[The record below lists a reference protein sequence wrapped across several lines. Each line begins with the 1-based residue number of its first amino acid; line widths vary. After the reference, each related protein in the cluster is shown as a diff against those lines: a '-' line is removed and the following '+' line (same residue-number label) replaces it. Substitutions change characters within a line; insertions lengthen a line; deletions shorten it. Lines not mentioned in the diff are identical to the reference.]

1 MPTLGADMTE
11 GTVTRWLV
19 KPGDQVKRGDIVVE
33 VETDKADMEVEIF
46 ESGVISELLV
56 PEGECVPVGTVL
68 AIVGASPGVVPQAP
82 APAPPVTP
90 PPAPERAEPRLVPP
104 APRQRATPTA
114 RVLAQQLG
122 IDIATLDG
130 TGIEGTITRQ
140 DVEHAAR
147 RATPTPAAVPAP
159 GRTLLVSPRA
169 RRMARELGI
178 DLATVAGT
186 GPQGSITA
194 GDLGAAPRPP
204 EVPAPP
210 ATAAAPEKR
219 GPRRGPI
226 AALMERSNRD
236 IPHYYLGL
244 DINME
249 HTLDWLRA
257 ENKKRPVTER
267 LLYSV
272 LLLKATALAAH
283 EVPEVNGYFSDGEF
297 RPSSEVN
304 VGVAISLREGG
315 LVAPALLNAAEKP
328 LSQLMAELQDLV
340 KRARGGRLRASEMSS
355 SSITVTNLGELG
367 VDFVYGVI
375 YPPQVALVGFGK
387 IVERPWAENGMLGVK
402 PVITTTLAADH
413 RASDGHRGGMFL
425 TTINRLL
432 QEPEHL

>member
-1 MPTLGADMTE
+1 
-11 GTVTRWLV
+11 
-19 KPGDQVKRGDIVVE
+19 
-33 VETDKADMEVEIF
+33 
-46 ESGVISELLV
+46 
-56 PEGECVPVGTVL
+56 
-68 AIVGASPGVVPQAP
+68 
-82 APAPPVTP
+82 
-90 PPAPERAEPRLVPP
+90 
-104 APRQRATPTA
+104 
-114 RVLAQQLG
+114 
-122 IDIATLDG
+122 
-130 TGIEGTITRQ
+130 
-140 DVEHAAR
+140 
-147 RATPTPAAVPAP
+147 

-210 ATAAAPEKR
+210 ATAAAPAKR
-219 GPRRGPI
+219 GPRPGPI

-304 VGVAISLREGG
+304 V
-315 LVAPALLNAAEKP
+315 
-328 LSQLMAELQDLV
+328 
-340 KRARGGRLRASEMSS
+340 
-355 SSITVTNLGELG
+355 
-367 VDFVYGVI
+367 
-375 YPPQVALVGFGK
+375 
-387 IVERPWAENGMLGVK
+387 
-402 PVITTTLAADH
+402 
-413 RASDGHRGGMFL
+413 
-425 TTINRLL
+425 
-432 QEPEHL
+432 

>member
-1 MPTLGADMTE
+1 
-11 GTVTRWLV
+11 
-19 KPGDQVKRGDIVVE
+19 
-33 VETDKADMEVEIF
+33 
-46 ESGVISELLV
+46 
-56 PEGECVPVGTVL
+56 
-68 AIVGASPGVVPQAP
+68 
-82 APAPPVTP
+82 
-90 PPAPERAEPRLVPP
+90 
-104 APRQRATPTA
+104 
-114 RVLAQQLG
+114 
-122 IDIATLDG
+122 
-130 TGIEGTITRQ
+130 
-140 DVEHAAR
+140 
-147 RATPTPAAVPAP
+147 
-159 GRTLLVSPRA
+159 
-169 RRMARELGI
+169 
-178 DLATVAGT
+178 
-186 GPQGSITA
+186 
-194 GDLGAAPRPP
+194 
-204 EVPAPP
+204 
-210 ATAAAPEKR
+210 
-219 GPRRGPI
+219 
-226 AALMERSNRD
+226 MERSNRD

-297 RPSSEVN
+297 RPSNEVN

-340 KRARGGRLRASEMSS
+340 KRARSGRLRASEMSS